1 MSFYFEPSSH
11 KKAALMQKSV
21 FLSRIDGNI
30 DFLSSLVVGE
40 EIDSILLPEDI
51 EGSLYLLVVVG
62 DDDKFCVIVDDEV
75 HLFEESF
82 IELNLL
88 FFLEFG

>member
-1 MSFYFEPSSH
+1 
-11 KKAALMQKSV
+11 MQKSV

-40 EIDSILLPEDI
+40 EIDSILFPEYV
-51 EGSLYLLVVVG
+51 ESSLYLLVVVG

>member
-1 MSFYFEPSSH
+1 M
-11 KKAALMQKSV
+11 

-40 EIDSILLPEDI
+40 EIDSILFPEYI

-62 DDDKFCVIVDDEV
+62 DNDEFGVILNDEI
-75 HLFEESF
+75 HLFKEGF
-82 IELNLL
+82 IKLNLL